1 MLSDLGCSSGQV
13 LSKTKSVIPH
23 FFYISDITNSSSF
36 NGRICRKKSMLENF
50 ARTSLIEAGVPV
62 LDCDGLFKDYELH
75 KVQALSADIAEM
87 DTLNHWMSKFVLI
100 LWNLLGHPLFFLLV
114 SSDRPKFLAFSKKKK
129 KNW

>member
-100 LWNLLGHPLFFLLV
+100 LWNL
-114 SSDRPKFLAFSKKKK
+114 
-129 KNW
+129 